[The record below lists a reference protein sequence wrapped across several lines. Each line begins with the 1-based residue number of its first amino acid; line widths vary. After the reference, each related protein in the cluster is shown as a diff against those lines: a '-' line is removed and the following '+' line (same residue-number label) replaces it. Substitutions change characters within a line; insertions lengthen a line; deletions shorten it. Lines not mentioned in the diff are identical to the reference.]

1 MKGLHRMGFTPF
13 DGFAHVL
20 QAMHGLPEGV
30 QYASLVTLVILV
42 SIFVWASVHLHK

>member
-1 MKGLHRMGFTPF
+1 MAWNPF

-30 QYASLVTLVILV
+30 QYASLITIVILFGICAWV
-42 SIFVWASVHLHK
+42 TSIHSRK